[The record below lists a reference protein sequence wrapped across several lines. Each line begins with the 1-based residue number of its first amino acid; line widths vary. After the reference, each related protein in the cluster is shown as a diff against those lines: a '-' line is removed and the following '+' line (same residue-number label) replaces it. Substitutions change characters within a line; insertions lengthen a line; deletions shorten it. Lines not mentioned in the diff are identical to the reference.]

1 MAVIDRNSK
10 DFELPPSR
18 QYYGRIIDVV
28 EFKKDTVWQ
37 GTVKRDVPHV
47 TIVWVLN
54 AVDSEGRPFR
64 AQVTCPQSMDER
76 STLYK
81 TVSGILGTAPPVP
94 FDTETL
100 IGVANLLY
108 IQQEKSKDGTKTYA
122 NIKTIMPVMK
132 EQMAYVPKG
141 APEGFVR
148 DVNHPAAEQKRNRVQ
163 SNGHAPVAAAQ
174 PQPASQAAPAP
185 QFPVNQ
191 SAPSTSTVQ
200 F

>member
-10 DFELPPSR
+10 EFELPPSR

-28 EFKKDTVWQ
+28 EFKRDKSWQ
-37 GTVKRDVPHV
+37 GVVKRDVPHV

-64 AQVTCPQSMDER
+64 AQTTCPQSMDER

-81 TVSGILGTAPPVP
+81 TVSGIFGTAPPVP

-108 IQQEKSKDGTKTYA
+108 IQQEKSKDGKTFA

-132 EQMAYVPKG
+132 EQMAYVPN

-148 DVNHPAAEQKRNRVQ
+148 DINRPAAEQKRNRVQ
-163 SNGHAPVAAAQ
+163 NNGYASTAAQ
-174 PQPASQAAPAP
+174 PQPPQPVTQVAPAP
-185 QFPVNQ
+185 GQAN
-191 SAPSTSTVQ
+191 APAPAVQ